1 MLIMFLNLGLMFN
14 FHSKAQ
20 FVKKKRDMLLLTV
33 LQMCHYYTIRVIITN
48 NIQTL

>member
-20 FVKKKRDMLLLTV
+20 FVKKRDMLLLTV
-33 LQMCHYYTIRVIITN
+33 LQMCLYYTIRVIITN

>member
-20 FVKKKRDMLLLTV
+20 FVKKSDMLLLTV

>member
-20 FVKKKRDMLLLTV
+20 FVKKKGYVVIDSIKNVSLL
-33 LQMCHYYTIRVIITN
+33 HH
-48 NIQTL
+48 